1 MNITKHGHQRMNQ
14 RGITKTMIEL
24 AIHYGTP
31 KQDQYILNKKLAEQL
46 AIDLQTQLKTLKKII
61 DKKGIVVVQEQDILI
76 TTYNC

>member
-1 MNITKHGHQRMNQ
+1 
-14 RGITKTMIEL
+14 MIEL